1 MKKRYLLYI
10 LPIILITIMIVTG
23 YRDSVKTNLSE
34 TFAPISLKHYFGT
47 DHLGRDIFSLIVDG
61 AVRTLATVVIA
72 SLISVSFGLIL
83 GMLGGYFGKSLE
95 IVIVFFTDM
104 LMIVPSFIMALIISA
119 IFGLNP
125 VTAGITLGITGIG
138 TYTNQTMIL
147 TRQIKNRGFILS
159 EKALGIP
166 SSMIMTRHILPNII
180 TPILAALGSTV
191 SSIALQYASLS
202 FIGLGADITK
212 PDWGALLYQ
221 YRVYIIDKPL
231 MLFFPCMAIFSL
243 AYASFVIFDDREIV
257 I

>member
-10 LPIILITIMIVTG
+10 LPVVLIVIMVVTG

-34 TFAPISLKHYFGT
+34 TFAPISLNHYFGT

-61 AVRTLATVVIA
+61 AVRTLATVFIA
-72 SLISVSFGLIL
+72 SAISVSFGLVL

-125 VTAGITLGITGIG
+125 ATAGITLGITGIG
-138 TYTNQTMIL
+138 TYTNQAMIL
-147 TRQIKNRGFILS
+147 TRQVKNRGFILS

-166 SSMIMTRHILPNII
+166 SFMIMTRHILPNII
-180 TPILAALGSTV
+180 TPILAALGSMV
-191 SSIALQYASLS
+191 SFIALQYASLS

-221 YRVYIIDKPL
+221 YRVYIIDKPS

-243 AYASFVIFDDREIV
+243 AYVSFVIFDDREIV

>member
-10 LPIILITIMIVTG
+10 LPVILIIIMILTG

-95 IVIVFFTDM
+95 IGIVFFTDM

-138 TYTNQTMIL
+138 TYTNQAMIL
-147 TRQIKNRGFILS
+147 TRQVKNRGFILS

-166 SSMIMTRHILPNII
+166 SFMIITRHILPNII
-180 TPILAALGSTV
+180 TPILTALGSMV

-221 YRVYIIDKPL
+221 YRVYIIDKPS
-231 MLFFPCMAIFSL
+231 MLFFPCLAIFSL
-243 AYASFVIFDDREIV
+243 AYVSFVIFDDREIV

>member
-10 LPIILITIMIVTG
+10 LPVILIIIMIVTG
-23 YRDSVKTNLSE
+23 YRDSVKTNLSG
-34 TFAPISLKHYFGT
+34 TFAPISFEHYFGT

-138 TYTNQTMIL
+138 TYTNQAMIL
-147 TRQIKNRGFILS
+147 TRQVKNRGFILS

-231 MLFFPCMAIFSL
+231 MIFFPCMAIFSL
-243 AYASFVIFDDREIV
+243 AYASFMIFDDREIV

>member
-10 LPIILITIMIVTG
+10 LPVILIIIMIVTG
-23 YRDSVKTNLSE
+23 YRDSVKTNLSG
-34 TFAPISLKHYFGT
+34 TFAPISFEHYFGT

-231 MLFFPCMAIFSL
+231 MIFFPCMAIFSL

>member
-10 LPIILITIMIVTG
+10 LPIILIIIMIVTG

-61 AVRTLATVVIA
+61 AVRTLATVFIA

-180 TPILAALGSTV
+180 TPILAALGSMV

>member
-10 LPIILITIMIVTG
+10 LPVILIIIMIVTG
-23 YRDSVKTNLSE
+23 YRDSVKTNLSG
-34 TFAPISLKHYFGT
+34 TFAPISFEHYFGT

-159 EKALGIP
+159 EKALGNDKAYT
-166 SSMIMTRHILPNII
+166 SQYYNAYTCGTWQYGKLHS
-180 TPILAALGSTV
+180 LAICFAFFYRFGCRYYKAGLGGT
-191 SSIALQYASLS
+191 SLS
-202 FIGLGADITK
+202 I
-212 PDWGALLYQ
+212 
-221 YRVYIIDKPL
+221 
-231 MLFFPCMAIFSL
+231 
-243 AYASFVIFDDREIV
+243 
-257 I
+257 

>member
-10 LPIILITIMIVTG
+10 LPIILIIIMIVTG

-61 AVRTLATVVIA
+61 AVRTLATVFIA
-72 SLISVSFGLIL
+72 YAISVSFGLVL

-147 TRQIKNRGFILS
+147 TRQVKNRGFILS

-166 SSMIMTRHILPNII
+166 SFMIMTRHILPNII

-231 MLFFPCMAIFSL
+231 MIFFPCMAIFSL
-243 AYASFVIFDDREIV
+243 AYASFMIFDDREIV

>member
-10 LPIILITIMIVTG
+10 LPVILIVIMVVTG

-138 TYTNQTMIL
+138 TYTNQAMIL

-166 SSMIMTRHILPNII
+166 SFMIMTRHILPNII

-231 MLFFPCMAIFSL
+231 MIFFPCMAIFSL

>member
-10 LPIILITIMIVTG
+10 LPVIIILIMIATG

-61 AVRTLATVVIA
+61 AVRTLATVFIA
-72 SLISVSFGLIL
+72 SAISVSFGLIL

-138 TYTNQTMIL
+138 TYTNQAMIL

-231 MLFFPCMAIFSL
+231 MIFFPCMAIFSL

>member
-10 LPIILITIMIVTG
+10 LPIILIIIMIVTG
-23 YRDSVKTNLSE
+23 YRDSVKTNLSG
-34 TFAPISLKHYFGT
+34 TFAPISFEHYFGT

-95 IVIVFFTDM
+95 MVIVFFTDM

-138 TYTNQTMIL
+138 TYTNQAMIL
-147 TRQIKNRGFILS
+147 TRQVKNRGFILS
-159 EKALGIP
+159 EKARGIP

-180 TPILAALGSTV
+180 TPILAALGSMV

-212 PDWGALLYQ
+212 PAWGALLYQ
-221 YRVYIIDKPL
+221 YRVYIIDKPS

-243 AYASFVIFDDREIV
+243 AYVSFVIFDDREIV

>member
-1 MKKRYLLYI
+1 
-10 LPIILITIMIVTG
+10 
-23 YRDSVKTNLSE
+23 
-34 TFAPISLKHYFGT
+34 
-47 DHLGRDIFSLIVDG
+47 
-61 AVRTLATVVIA
+61 
-72 SLISVSFGLIL
+72 
-83 GMLGGYFGKSLE
+83 
-95 IVIVFFTDM
+95 
-104 LMIVPSFIMALIISA
+104 
-119 IFGLNP
+119 
-125 VTAGITLGITGIG
+125 
-138 TYTNQTMIL
+138 MIL
-147 TRQIKNRGFILS
+147 TKQIKNRGFILS

-231 MLFFPCMAIFSL
+231 MIFFPCMAIFSL

>member
-10 LPIILITIMIVTG
+10 LPVIFILIMIVTG

-202 FIGLGADITK
+202 FIGLSADITK

>member
-10 LPIILITIMIVTG
+10 LPIILITIMILTG

-125 VTAGITLGITGIG
+125 VTAGI
-138 TYTNQTMIL
+138 
-147 TRQIKNRGFILS
+147 RQVKNRGFILS

-180 TPILAALGSTV
+180 TPILAALGSMV

-221 YRVYIIDKPL
+221 YRVYIIDKPS
-231 MLFFPCMAIFSL
+231 MIFFPCMAIFSL
-243 AYASFVIFDDREIV
+243 AYASFMIFDDREIV

>member
-10 LPIILITIMIVTG
+10 LPVVLIVIMIVTG

-61 AVRTLATVVIA
+61 AVRTLATVFIA
-72 SLISVSFGLIL
+72 SAISVSFGLVL

-138 TYTNQTMIL
+138 TYTNQAMIL
-147 TRQIKNRGFILS
+147 TRQVKNRGFILS

-166 SSMIMTRHILPNII
+166 SFMIMTRHILPSII

-231 MLFFPCMAIFSL
+231 MIFFPCMAIFSL

>member
-10 LPIILITIMIVTG
+10 LPVVLVIIMIVTG

-61 AVRTLATVVIA
+61 AVRTLATVFIA
-72 SLISVSFGLIL
+72 SAISVSFGLVL

-147 TRQIKNRGFILS
+147 TRQVKNRGYILS

-231 MLFFPCMAIFSL
+231 MIFFPCMAIFSL

>member
-1 MKKRYLLYI
+1 MKKRYLLCI
-10 LPIILITIMIVTG
+10 LPVILIIIMILTG
-23 YRDSVKTNLSE
+23 YKDSVKTNLSE

-83 GMLGGYFGKSLE
+83 GMLGGYFDKSLE

-138 TYTNQTMIL
+138 TYTNQAMIL
-147 TRQIKNRGFILS
+147 TRQVKSRGFILS

-166 SSMIMTRHILPNII
+166 SLLIITRHILPNII

-221 YRVYIIDKPL
+221 YRVYIIDKPS
-231 MLFFPCMAIFSL
+231 MLFFPCLAIFSL
-243 AYASFVIFDDREIV
+243 AYASFMIFDDREIV

>member
-23 YRDSVKTNLSE
+23 YRDSVKTNLSG
-34 TFAPISLKHYFGT
+34 TFAPISFEHYFGT

-95 IVIVFFTDM
+95 MVIVFFTDM

-138 TYTNQTMIL
+138 TYTNQAMIL
-147 TRQIKNRGFILS
+147 TRQVKNRGFILS

-180 TPILAALGSTV
+180 TPILAALGSMV
-191 SSIALQYASLS
+191 SSIALQYAALS

-221 YRVYIIDKPL
+221 YRVYIIDKTS

-243 AYASFVIFDDREIV
+243 AYVSFVIFDDREIV

>member
-10 LPIILITIMIVTG
+10 LPVILITIMIVTG

-61 AVRTLATVVIA
+61 AVRTLATVFIA
-72 SLISVSFGLIL
+72 STISVSFGLVL

-138 TYTNQTMIL
+138 TYTNQAMIL
-147 TRQIKNRGFILS
+147 TRQVKNRGFILS

-166 SSMIMTRHILPNII
+166 SFMIMTRHILPNII
-180 TPILAALGSTV
+180 TPILAALGSMV

-231 MLFFPCMAIFSL
+231 MIFFPCMAIFSL

>member
-10 LPIILITIMIVTG
+10 LPVIFILIMIVTG

>member
-10 LPIILITIMIVTG
+10 LPVIFILIMIVTG

-231 MLFFPCMAIFSL
+231 MIFFPCMAIFSL

>member
-10 LPIILITIMIVTG
+10 LPVILITIMIVTG
-23 YRDSVKTNLSE
+23 YRDSVKTNLSG
-34 TFAPISLKHYFGT
+34 TFAPISFEHYFGT

-83 GMLGGYFGKSLE
+83 GMLGGYFSKSLE

-138 TYTNQTMIL
+138 TYTNQAMIL
-147 TRQIKNRGFILS
+147 TRQVKNRGFILS

-180 TPILAALGSTV
+180 TPILAALGSMV

-221 YRVYIIDKPL
+221 YRVYIIDKPS

>member
-10 LPIILITIMIVTG
+10 LPVILIIIMIVTG
-23 YRDSVKTNLSE
+23 YRDSVKTNLSG
-34 TFAPISLKHYFGT
+34 TFAPISFEHYFGT

-95 IVIVFFTDM
+95 MVIVFFTDM

-138 TYTNQTMIL
+138 TYTNQAMIL
-147 TRQIKNRGFILS
+147 TRQVKNRGFILS

-231 MLFFPCMAIFSL
+231 MIFFPCMAIFSL
-243 AYASFVIFDDREIV
+243 AYASFMIFDDREIV

>member
-10 LPIILITIMIVTG
+10 LPVILIIIMIATG
-23 YRDSVKTNLSE
+23 YRDSVKTNLSG
-34 TFAPISLKHYFGT
+34 TFAPISFEHYFGT

-125 VTAGITLGITGIG
+125 VTAGITLGITDIG
-138 TYTNQTMIL
+138 TYTNQAMIL
-147 TRQIKNRGFILS
+147 TRQVKNRGFILS

-180 TPILAALGSTV
+180 TPILAALGSMV

-221 YRVYIIDKPL
+221 YRVYIIDKPS

-243 AYASFVIFDDREIV
+243 AYVSFVIFDDREIV

>member
-10 LPIILITIMIVTG
+10 LSVIIILIMIATG

-61 AVRTLATVVIA
+61 AVRTLATVFIA
-72 SLISVSFGLIL
+72 SAISVSFGLVL

-138 TYTNQTMIL
+138 TYTNQAMIL
-147 TRQIKNRGFILS
+147 TRQVKNRGFILS

-243 AYASFVIFDDREIV
+243 AYASFMIFDDREIV

>member
-23 YRDSVKTNLSE
+23 YRDSVKTNLSG

-61 AVRTLATVVIA
+61 AVRTLATVFIA
-72 SLISVSFGLIL
+72 SAISVSFGLIL

-138 TYTNQTMIL
+138 TYTNQAMIL
-147 TRQIKNRGFILS
+147 TRQVKNRGFILS

-166 SSMIMTRHILPNII
+166 SSMIMTRHILPSII

-231 MLFFPCMAIFSL
+231 MIFFPCMAIFSL

>member
-10 LPIILITIMIVTG
+10 LPIILIIIMIVTG
-23 YRDSVKTNLSE
+23 YRDSVKTNLSG
-34 TFAPISLKHYFGT
+34 TFAPISFEHYFGT

-72 SLISVSFGLIL
+72 SLISVSFGLIW

-95 IVIVFFTDM
+95 MVIVFFTDM

-138 TYTNQTMIL
+138 TYTNQAMIL
-147 TRQIKNRGFILS
+147 TRQVKNRSFILS

-180 TPILAALGSTV
+180 TPILAALGSMV

-221 YRVYIIDKPL
+221 YRVYIIDKPS

-243 AYASFVIFDDREIV
+243 AYVSFVIFDDREIV